1 MTLKASAPPLSG
13 ANAVPLGPRKQGSK
27 TQAPAPISTITASV
41 TAAGSSSLYSHD
53 FETDSIASDYSDV
66 DQIDVIPE
74 STIPIL
80 PRNNN
85 SFNPA
90 SDTQLIHNYNT
101 LDAYLCITLIINFAL
116 MFGAFQIG
124 APLIISMILTLTFI
138 ALFELNRPSLKTH
151 FHKFRSYIS
160 DMYSAPSPRPR
171 RLRRKDPFPLQA
183 TAEWVRS
190 SPNIGRHKSNILRHV
205 PAHEIKKTGTPVKYV
220 ESRPFIKGILGD
232 SLEADMLIDYGAL
245 SLIHI

>member
-90 SDTQLIHNYNT
+90 SDTQLIQNYNT
-101 LDAYLCITLIINFAL
+101 LDCLLYT
-116 MFGAFQIG
+116 
-124 APLIISMILTLTFI
+124 S
-138 ALFELNRPSLKTH
+138 
-151 FHKFRSYIS
+151 
-160 DMYSAPSPRPR
+160 PSPR
-171 RLRRKDPFPLQA
+171 
-183 TAEWVRS
+183 
-190 SPNIGRHKSNILRHV
+190 
-205 PAHEIKKTGTPVKYV
+205 
-220 ESRPFIKGILGD
+220 D
-232 SLEADMLIDYGAL
+232 S
-245 SLIHI
+245 